1 MRRPGEKATSPL
13 SFTCLWIMVPTAFKT
28 RDKEDSAGF
37 EAEGLAQEIAALRRR
52 IRSALQGQER
62 KHWRLRPK
70 TTLPDQDGLELTR
83 LDRMLAEAERGL
95 EEWQSGR
102 EESG

>member
-1 MRRPGEKATSPL
+1 
-13 SFTCLWIMVPTAFKT
+13 MVPTAFKT
-28 RDKEDSAGF
+28 RDEEDSAGL
-37 EAEGLAQEIAALRRR
+37 EAEGLAEEIAVLRRR
-52 IRSALQGQER
+52 IRSALQER

-70 TTLPDQDGLELTR
+70 TTPLDQDGLELTR

>member
-1 MRRPGEKATSPL
+1 ML
-13 SFTCLWIMVPTAFKT
+13 PTASRT
-28 RDKEDSAGF
+28 RAKEDSVGLA
-37 EAEGLAQEIAALRRR
+37 AEGLAQEIAALRRR
-52 IRSALQGQER
+52 IGSALQDQER

-70 TTLPDQDGLELTR
+70 TTPLDQDGLELTR
-83 LDRMLAEAERGL
+83 LDRMLAAAERGL